1 MNQAT
6 TEMEVWGVSAINT
19 FQCVWVGKDDIAV
32 LQITMIRII
41 LEGSSVAD
49 VAEKYT
55 SLASN
60 L

>member
-1 MNQAT
+1 
-6 TEMEVWGVSAINT
+6 MEVWGVSAINT